1 MALRAVQNANIEMA
15 DVFVPDNERLE
26 LAKDFATGTK
36 EVLMHSRIY
45 VAWMATGIAA
55 GALESA
61 LAYCQERVQFKKPIA
76 GH

>member
-1 MALRAVQNANIEMA
+1 MT
-15 DVFVPDNERLE
+15 DVFVPEDERLE

-61 LAYCQERVQFKKPIA
+61 MAYC
-76 GH
+76 